1 MAIKTLHLTNAWSE
15 VSGGV
20 ATFYRALLEA
30 ANRRCRPMRLVV
42 PGSHDAVEDVD
53 AFGRIYHVSAPTAR
67 LNTAYRTIYPSRF
80 FFAQGEVQEILAT
93 ERPDLVE
100 INDKYTLNYLGPVLR
115 LGLAPALDF
124 RPVVVGLTCERMDR
138 NFAAYVNAAAVG
150 RAFCRAYMRWVY
162 FPFFDHHIAVSRHT
176 ASELREA
183 AQGHIVPRGV
193 WVVPMGVDEKRFTP
207 GRRNPGIRREL
218 IAITGG
224 TGQSKLL
231 LYAGRLAPE
240 KNLSLLLDT
249 LAQLLGDPVDFRLI
263 IAGDGIS
270 RAQFEADAQKR
281 APGRICFLGH
291 VSDRDR
297 LADIYANCDFFLHC
311 NTSEPFGI
319 ALLEAMASG
328 LVVIAP
334 ASGGVLEFA
343 SASNACL
350 VQPTGNEFA
359 GAIRQMLGA
368 PELYRRISTEA
379 RSTAETFAWE
389 RVTDAYLD
397 VYQRIWEVG
406 TGRIALQDAGTA
418 FVSTAPTVVRRKVLS
433 ASATLA
439 RKLFCAAVGL
449 SDTTRQTRA
458 LANSI
463 RRTP

>member
-30 ANRRCRPMRLVV
+30 ANRRCRPIRLVV
-42 PGSHDAVEDVD
+42 PGSQDAVEDVGP
-53 AFGRIYHVSAPTAR
+53 FGRIYHVSAPTAP
-67 LNTAYRTIYPSRF
+67 LNSAYRTIYPDRF
-80 FFAQGEVQEILAT
+80 FFARSRVQEILAA

-138 NFAAYVNAAAVG
+138 NFAAYINAAALG

-183 AQGHIVPRGV
+183 SHGHIVPRGV

-207 GRRNPGIRREL
+207 SRRNPSVRHEL
-218 IAITGG
+218 IAATGG
-224 TGQSKLL
+224 SEQGRLL

-249 LAQLLGDPVDFRLI
+249 LEQLRNDAVDFRLL

-270 RAQFEADAQKR
+270 RAEFHEAAQQR
-281 APGRICFLGH
+281 TPGRITFLGH

-297 LADIYANCDFFLHC
+297 LADIFANCDFFLHC

-319 ALLEAMASG
+319 AVLEAMASG

-343 SASNACL
+343 SVRNAFL

-359 GAIRQMLGA
+359 GAIRRMLGA
-368 PELYRRISTEA
+368 PELYRRLSAEA

-397 VYQRIWEVG
+397 AYHRIWEAG
-406 TGRIALQDAGTA
+406 TGRIALQDAGA
-418 FVSTAPTVVRRKVLS
+418 VFVSSAPSAVRRTVLS

-439 RKLFCAAVGL
+439 RKLFGAAVGL
-449 SDTTRQTRA
+449 RGATRQTTA
-458 LANSI
+458 VADSI
-463 RRTP
+463 RRAP